1 MKKSITSY
9 LEQTA
14 KQYKKK
20 LIFVENK
27 DKKISYQKF
36 VNDSKIIASNI
47 LEKKQIY
54 NEPIAV
60 FIDKSIDCLKAM
72 FGTLFSGNAY
82 CILDTTSPDIRI
94 NTIINTL
101 NPKLVITNNKNI
113 EKFKQINTSIEILN
127 LDEIELKINKKILSE
142 VENKR
147 IDTDPAYIL
156 FTSGS
161 TGVPKGSVI
170 THKSLIAYVKWFIET
185 FEINSETIFGNQT
198 PFYFSMSVTDIYS
211 TIMTGATFNIIPKI
225 NFSFPVNLIKYLN
238 EYKINTIYWVPSAL
252 SIVANLNT
260 FEYVIPKYL
269 KKVLFAGE
277 VMTMPQLNIWRKYL
291 PNIEYANL
299 YGPTETTDICTYY
312 KVNRKF
318 KDSETL
324 PIGNACNNT
333 EILLVNEKGERAE
346 KDEIG
351 ELYVRGSFVG
361 NGYYNNPEKT
371 NSAFVQNPLNKN
383 YPELVYKT
391 GDLGKYN
398 KYGEIEYY
406 GRKDF
411 QIKHMGY
418 RIELGEIETNIN
430 SLQGLTISACIYDS
444 IDKLIV
450 LFYESQTLEDD
461 DVIAFINKKLLKYM
475 QPNKIIKMK
484 KMPYNANGK
493 IDRVKLKEI
502 YEQEKGEK

>member
-1 MKKSITSY
+1 
-9 LEQTA
+9 
-14 KQYKKK
+14 
-20 LIFVENK
+20 
-27 DKKISYQKF
+27 
-36 VNDSKIIASNI
+36 
-47 LEKKQIY
+47 
-54 NEPIAV
+54 
-60 FIDKSIDCLKAM
+60 M
-72 FGTLFSGNAY
+72 FGILFSGNAY
-82 CILDTTSPDIRI
+82 CVLDTLSPDTRIRA
-94 NTIINTL
+94 IIDTL
-101 NPKLVITNNKNI
+101 NPKLIITNNKNMDALKKI
-113 EKFKQINTSIEILN
+113 DNKIPILN
-127 LDEIELKINKKILSE
+127 LDEIALRMNKKLLLEIDK
-142 VENKR
+142 KR

-170 THKSLIAYVKWFIET
+170 THKSLISYIKWFTET

-198 PFYFSMSVTDIYS
+198 PFYFSMSVSDIYS

-260 FEYVIPKYL
+260 FEYVLPQYL

-291 PNIEYANL
+291 PNVEYANL

-312 KVNRKF
+312 KINRKF
-318 KDSETL
+318 NDCETL

-333 EILLVNEKGERAE
+333 EILLVNEKGEKAD
-346 KDEIG
+346 KNEIG

-361 NGYYNNPEKT
+361 NGYYNNAEKT
-371 NSAFVQNPLNKN
+371 NSAFVQNPLNNN
-383 YPELVYKT
+383 YFELVYKT

-398 KYGEIEYY
+398 KYGEIEYC

-411 QIKHMGY
+411 QIKHLGY

-430 SLQGLTISACIYDS
+430 SLQGLTISACIYDNNNR
-444 IDKLIV
+444 LIV
-450 LFYESQTLEDD
+450 LFYESQILENDE
-461 DVIAFINKKLLKYM
+461 VISFINKKLLKYM
-475 QPNKIIKMK
+475 QPNKVIKLK

-502 YEQEKGEK
+502 YEQGKGE